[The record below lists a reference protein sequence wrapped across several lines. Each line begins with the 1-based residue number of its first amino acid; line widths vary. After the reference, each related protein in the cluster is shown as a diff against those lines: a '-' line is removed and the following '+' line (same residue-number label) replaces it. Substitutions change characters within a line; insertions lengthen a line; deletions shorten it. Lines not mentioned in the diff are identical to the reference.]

1 MTDFYQQCDLD
12 DDGGATIMMMKT
24 CLTMLILVSGFY
36 LPLASGVAGGDIARL
51 ISSREGPWDH
61 QDEHEDEEVDESEV
75 EKDDDDLV
83 IRDNSHWRTESDFR
97 LSDGLSVTKY
107 RSNLTG

>member
-61 QDEHEDEEVDESEV
+61 QDEHENEDVDESEDQYEDYV
-75 EKDDDDLV
+75 RE
-83 IRDNSHWRTESDFR
+83 
-97 LSDGLSVTKY
+97 GL
-107 RSNLTG
+107 